1 MTLTDPVAPDD
12 VPAASPFGSHAPAPL
27 LNHLLAVCHREHGP
41 RSSRLL
47 APMLRKVMTKLSP
60 LPVDIC
66 VGGIKLRCQLTDNYS
81 EKKFVFTPWR
91 YDLQER
97 RLLRE
102 HLPADGVFLDI
113 GANIGLYTLA
123 AMQVIGAGGRILAFE
138 PNPATRQRLLFNI
151 NANTSPLS
159 AAALTVLDIGIADRE
174 SRFVLQLDSSN
185 LGASS
190 ISDHNRSRLS
200 GTDPRRADVV
210 IECKPLLSVLQEQK
224 IHHIDVLKIDI
235 EGAEDKAM
243 APYLREAPDALLAS
257 MVIIENSPHL
267 WREDIFALLKQ
278 RGYQRIL
285 QNRMN
290 SVFVLPSRHTSASD
304 DAAPQ
309 SIAQQSIAQQPIA
322 RARS

>member
-1 MTLTDPVAPDD
+1 MTLTHQTEADD
-12 VPAASPFGSHAPAPL
+12 VHSALPFGSHMPAQV
-27 LNHLLAVCHREHGP
+27 LNRLLAACHREHGP

-47 APMLRKVMTKLSP
+47 APLLRKVMTKLTP
-60 LPVDIC
+60 LPIDIC

-91 YDLQER
+91 YDLRER
-97 RLLRE
+97 QLLRD

-113 GANIGLYTLA
+113 GANIGLYTLT

-138 PNPATRQRLLFNI
+138 PNPKTRQRLLFNI
-151 NANTSPLS
+151 NANTSPAS
-159 AAALTVLDIGIADRE
+159 AAALTVLDIGIADKE

-190 ISDHNRSRLS
+190 ISGHNRSRLS
-200 GTDPRRADVV
+200 ATDPRRADVV
-210 IECKPLLSVLQEQK
+210 IQCKPLLGVLQAQQ
-224 IHHIDVLKIDI
+224 IDHVDVLKIDI

-243 APYLREAPDALLAS
+243 APYLREAPGALLARL
-257 MVIIENSPHL
+257 VIIENSPHL
-267 WREDIFALLKQ
+267 WCEDIFALLKQ

-290 SVFVLPSRHTSASD
+290 SVFLLPDRSSATGD
-304 DAAPQ
+304 DAMPQ
-309 SIAQQSIAQQPIA
+309 TAA
-322 RARS
+322 RAR